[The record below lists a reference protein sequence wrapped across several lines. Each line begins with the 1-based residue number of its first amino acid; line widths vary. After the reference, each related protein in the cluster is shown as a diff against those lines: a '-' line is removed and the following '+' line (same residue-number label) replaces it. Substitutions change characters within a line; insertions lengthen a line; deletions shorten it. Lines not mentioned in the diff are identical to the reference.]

1 MKFVNFNFPER
12 RTIVSYSSV
21 IIRYYN
27 VFKSKAIRVY
37 LLVASWKLS
46 ADLLFLI

>member
-12 RTIVSYSSV
+12 RTIVSYSSMIV
-21 IIRYYN
+21 RYYN

-37 LLVASWKLS
+37 LLVASSKLD
-46 ADLLFLI
+46 AGLFFLL